1 MDKLTKVQR
10 IRLDDQTVSELAK
23 LRDYGLKQSK
33 FIRDA
38 IAEKLERDKPKILA
52 DRKRKQALI
61 HCPL

>member
-1 MDKLTKVQR
+1 MNKLTKVQR

-23 LRDYGLKQSK
+23 LSAYGLKQSK

-38 IAEKLERDKPKILA
+38 IYEKLERDKPKILS

-61 HCPL
+61 HCPF